1 MSEEVTISASVPRVL
16 KRRVY
21 ARLAL
26 DEMPF
31 RQWLIMQMQT
41 FIGVDQKAM
50 ENEGDRIIEHALRKH
65 HV

>member
-31 RQWLIMQMQT
+31 RQWLIMQMET
-41 FIGVDQKAM
+41 FIGVDEKAM
-50 ENEGDRIIEHALRKH
+50 QIAGDRIVEHALRKH